1 MEEEEGPSALPYRFF
16 PLLAVQELDALQQVW
31 EITRDWEENWNQ
43 WKTGRFLTL
52 QTEAMETMAHGLF
65 RRLTRLAK
73 EYKVRGGRRGA
84 EGEPLRKGHGTGM
97 LARPADASHVC
108 PGPQLGNYRNHSL
121 QNRAVQED
129 HAPHLGPSQPRP

>member
-1 MEEEEGPSALPYRFF
+1 MWREKLLRLTGVKDRVQVGEEKGGSHSTYRSF
-16 PLLAVQELDALQQVW
+16 LLSTTKELGALQQVW

-73 EYKVRGGRRGA
+73 EYKVGGEREALEEGGLSGA
-84 EGEPLRKGHGTGM
+84 APQAFRCLSLLLRTETGKLSKPLAQK
-97 LARPADASHVC
+97 
-108 PGPQLGNYRNHSL
+108 
-121 QNRAVQED
+121 
-129 HAPHLGPSQPRP
+129 

>member
-1 MEEEEGPSALPYRFF
+1 MFVRGEEGKSYVSNTSFCSRPMK
-16 PLLAVQELDALQQVW
+16 ELDALQQVW

-73 EYKVRGGRRGA
+73 EYKVCGERSGRQKIS
-84 EGEPLRKGHGTGM
+84 P
-97 LARPADASHVC
+97 
-108 PGPQLGNYRNHSL
+108 
-121 QNRAVQED
+121 
-129 HAPHLGPSQPRP
+129 